1 MTPAERRAA
10 LEREFDRLAERQD
23 RIHATL
29 SGDPAAWLGVQ
40 QRMGSEVAEVTLD
53 KAVAEGRQGALAM
66 ASILKT
72 LDGTAPAEAP
82 ATPGGDMTDEVS
94 AWRAAKLA
102 EAQQREAA
110 RGLADAH

>member
-53 KAVAEGRQGALAM
+53 KPVDAARQGALAM

-72 LDGTAPAEAP
+72 LDGTATAEAP
-82 ATPGGDMTDEVS
+82 AGPDKSPSDEV
-94 AWRAAKLA
+94 AKKRADKLA
-102 EAQQREAA
+102 EAQA
-110 RGLADAH
+110 RAVSSGEL